1 VQIILRDALRAAI
14 GYRVD
19 LPVGSDAVIQGEVA
33 VGLF

>member
-1 VQIILRDALRAAI
+1 LEAEGFD